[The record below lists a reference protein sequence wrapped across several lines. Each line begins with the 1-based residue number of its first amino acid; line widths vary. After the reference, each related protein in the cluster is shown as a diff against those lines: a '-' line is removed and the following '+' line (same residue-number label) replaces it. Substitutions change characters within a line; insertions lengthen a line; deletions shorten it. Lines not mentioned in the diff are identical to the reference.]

1 MEQMVEDLE
10 VDTNVMIFR
19 VKLFLARTE
28 LNEAMSRT
36 QFQMATE
43 PPVKDV
49 KLDVTDLPTR
59 VLKHLITSGIVR
71 GKIFELSDAFAC
83 LSCNPE
89 LQAKF
94 PGKRNAFI
102 YIKGPHHQSLLLAVD
117 TVEMLLDEV
126 VKRNTGPVS
135 KVPALERYWS
145 EMREVDYEI
154 KDFPVAAIKN
164 VISRGIIRGKVN
176 EFSGAVVS
184 ARGNP
189 HLSNPPQ
196 NDRTLYLHIQAPD
209 HHSILREFPY
219 RASIYLL
226 RSSGTTAADIRCKK
240 YNLTAEANRS
250 RLSKDFKGSGREFHK
265 RQADT
270 TNDLL
275 KTVVLWW
282 GIRNVD
288 EPVRVFLTPS
298 SIAMNSKSF
307 VKYFGNPVLRIEK
320 IAIQAINRLLH
331 EVAPDESSPP
341 GEMLTNN
348 SGSQATMVKQPV
360 SNSSTL
366 TELPAVSTASP
377 SESMEVTEQTAVATE
392 QTSLSDVIRQ
402 LQQYIKG
409 SENSGI
415 AAQPATVCTTPQPIM
430 NDEQLKLDVPVVQ
443 LPATTIHNNIGIE
456 LDNTPSEGSGG
467 QVLNYNLY
475 VPFKYKKEL
484 LRQKKEAEGTWIPSN
499 N

>member
-1 MEQMVEDLE
+1 
-10 VDTNVMIFR
+10 
-19 VKLFLARTE
+19 
-28 LNEAMSRT
+28 
-36 QFQMATE
+36 
-43 PPVKDV
+43 
-49 KLDVTDLPTR
+49 
-59 VLKHLITSGIVR
+59 
-71 GKIFELSDAFAC
+71 
-83 LSCNPE
+83 
-89 LQAKF
+89 
-94 PGKRNAFI
+94 
-102 YIKGPHHQSLLLAVD
+102 
-117 TVEMLLDEV
+117 MLLDEV

-298 SIAMNSKSF
+298 SIAMNSKSSRERDSQLRRPLALSLNNRSLLPSGILLDRLCGQSLCSDR
-307 VKYFGNPVLRIEK
+307 VEWTVEVSVRGLGLGIIVREPFGTISKLLVLDRGNLVADPRLLFLWKVPPSGRDDTRHRVQDTYSFRDICQKVPSQVQHHSVRTSTILNHKRVLKDLTEDDCPTLFTTWGVVGIEEGCICSTVIVVPASRFFSKLQNGGALPMPLPVLPDTSATDELTRRFSSFADCEWNCCVYIVKLVFDILGRCVVCTRNGLRKET
-320 IAIQAINRLLH
+320 IYVCETCTARPNLH
-331 EVAPDESSPP
+331 PD
-341 GEMLTNN
+341 TCFK
-348 SGSQATMVKQPV
+348 TYH
-360 SNSSTL
+360 TL
-366 TELPAVSTASP
+366 T
-377 SESMEVTEQTAVATE
+377 
-392 QTSLSDVIRQ
+392 LS
-402 LQQYIKG
+402 
-409 SENSGI
+409 
-415 AAQPATVCTTPQPIM
+415 
-430 NDEQLKLDVPVVQ
+430 
-443 LPATTIHNNIGIE
+443 
-456 LDNTPSEGSGG
+456 
-467 QVLNYNLY
+467 
-475 VPFKYKKEL
+475 
-484 LRQKKEAEGTWIPSN
+484 
-499 N
+499 

>member
-1 MEQMVEDLE
+1 MEHMAEDLG

-36 QFQMATE
+36 QFQTATE
-43 PPVKDV
+43 PPVKDA

-164 VISRGIIRGKVN
+164 VIFQGHYTREGQRVLRCRGKCQ
-176 EFSGAVVS
+176 
-184 ARGNP
+184 R
-189 HLSNPPQ
+189 
-196 NDRTLYLHIQAPD
+196 
-209 HHSILREFPY
+209 
-219 RASIYLL
+219 
-226 RSSGTTAADIRCKK
+226 K
-240 YNLTAEANRS
+240 
-250 RLSKDFKGSGREFHK
+250 
-265 RQADT
+265 
-270 TNDLL
+270 
-275 KTVVLWW
+275 
-282 GIRNVD
+282 
-288 EPVRVFLTPS
+288 PS
-298 SIAMNSKSF
+298 SVKPSPERQNS
-307 VKYFGNPVLRIEK
+307 VLAHPGLLI
-320 IAIQAINRLLH
+320 IIQFY
-331 EVAPDESSPP
+331 
-341 GEMLTNN
+341 MLTNN

-366 TELPAVSTASP
+366 TE
-377 SESMEVTEQTAVATE
+377 
-392 QTSLSDVIRQ
+392 TSCCVHCL
-402 LQQYIKG
+402 
-409 SENSGI
+409 
-415 AAQPATVCTTPQPIM
+415 
-430 NDEQLKLDVPVVQ
+430 
-443 LPATTIHNNIGIE
+443 TI
-456 LDNTPSEGSGG
+456 
-467 QVLNYNLY
+467 
-475 VPFKYKKEL
+475 
-484 LRQKKEAEGTWIPSN
+484 
-499 N
+499 